1 VPTYQVSYEA
11 SWGRCAWCWDELP
24 RAETHTVL
32 TALAPPALE
41 LHLHHA
47 CFDSY
52 RSTSG
57 LDLAA
62 VGSSLV
68 LVREAGTLPI
78 ARVK

>member
-1 VPTYQVSYEA
+1 VPTNQVSYET

-32 TALAPPALE
+32 TALAPPVLE